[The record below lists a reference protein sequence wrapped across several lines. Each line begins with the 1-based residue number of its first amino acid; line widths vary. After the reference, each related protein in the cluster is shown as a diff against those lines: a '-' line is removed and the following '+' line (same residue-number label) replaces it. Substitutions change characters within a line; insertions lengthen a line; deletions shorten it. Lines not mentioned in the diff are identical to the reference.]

1 MRRIKAYAKSLGR
14 GGGRLPA
21 LLLLLGVVAVLALAG
36 YGDSADR
43 LFGGGSD
50 ESAESREIK
59 EGDANSSPSGK
70 TPAVGAFED
79 GRTFGGA
86 EGEAAEANLATASP
100 AAGSAADQA
109 AATAAAGATGVE
121 PLPATLEQSFLGR
134 KVISNAEMQVEVA
147 EGEFAAVFARLAE
160 LPLRFGGY
168 LVSSETSASEEQ
180 DAPRSGS
187 VSLRV
192 PAERLP
198 EVLEAAGGLGEV
210 KARSVSSQDV
220 TEEFVDLEARLKNA
234 RAQEQSLRELLARAT
249 KVEEI
254 LQVRNVLS
262 SIQME
267 IEQLEGRL
275 RYLEEHSDF
284 ATLTVYAFEPGVQ
297 VALTRDWGFLRA
309 LEEAGLA
316 FVDTINGIIVFAGG
330 FLPIAILALAAFWAV
345 GRVWSR
351 HSAESRKD
359 G

>member
-14 GGGRLPA
+14 GRGQLAA
-21 LLLLLGVVAVLALAG
+21 LLLLLGAVAVVALTG
-36 YGDSADR
+36 YGDSAGR
-43 LFGGGSD
+43 LFVGGSD
-50 ESAESREIK
+50 ERET
-59 EGDANSSPSGK
+59 S
-70 TPAVGAFED
+70 ED
-79 GRTFGGA
+79 VRNFVGA
-86 EGEAAEANLATASP
+86 EGETAEANTAAAPP
-100 AAGSAADQA
+100 ADGSAAIGSAADQA
-109 AATAAAGATGVE
+109 AATAAAGPAGAE

-147 EGEFAAVFARLAE
+147 EGEFTTVFARLTE

-168 LVSSETSASEEQ
+168 LVSSETSAAEER
-180 DAPRSGS
+180 DAPRSGT
-187 VSLRV
+187 VSLRI
-192 PAERLP
+192 PSERLP
-198 EVLEAAGGLGEV
+198 EVLAAAGGLGEV
-210 KARSVSSQDV
+210 KAQSVSTQDV
-220 TEEFVDLEARLKNA
+220 TEEFVDIESRLKNA

-275 RYLEEHSDF
+275 RYLEEHADF

-309 LEEAGLA
+309 LEQAGLA
-316 FVDTINGIIVFAGG
+316 FVNTINGIIVFAGG
-330 FLPIAILALAAFWAV
+330 FLPLAILGLAAFWAA
-345 GRVWSR
+345 GRIWSR
-351 HSAESRKD
+351 RSAESRME

>member
-1 MRRIKAYAKSLGR
+1 MRRIKAYAKSLGT

-21 LLLLLGVVAVLALAG
+21 LLLLLGAVAFLALAG
-36 YGDSADR
+36 YGDSAGR
-43 LFGGGSD
+43 LFGGGLD
-50 ESAESREIK
+50 ESAESLAVK
-59 EGDANSSPSGK
+59 EGNLSSSPSVE
-70 TPAVGAFED
+70 TPAVEPSED
-79 GRTFGGA
+79 ARNLGGP
-86 EGEAAEANLATASP
+86 EGEAADANMATASV

-109 AATAAAGATGVE
+109 ATAGAE

-134 KVISNAEMQVEVA
+134 KVISNAEMQVEVPD
-147 EGEFAAVFARLAE
+147 GEFATVFARLTE

-168 LVSSETSASEEQ
+168 LVSSETSASDER

-192 PAERLP
+192 PSERLP

-220 TEEFVDLEARLKNA
+220 TEEFVDLESRLKNA

-275 RYLEEHSDF
+275 RYLEEHADF

-309 LEEAGLA
+309 LEQAGFA
-316 FVDTINGIIVFAGG
+316 FVNTINGIIVFVGG
-330 FLPIAILALAAFWAV
+330 FLPLAILVLAAFWGA
-345 GRVWSR
+345 GRIWSR
-351 HSAESRKD
+351 RSAQSRMD